1 VSEPRRCSEQDWF
14 PFTYMTTAY
23 LAVRSDGA
31 VFWPGTTEER
41 RDAVRLVMAGVA
53 MLYAV
58 WPGQRRSDV
67 FVVDDPGEVAEPSSW
82 ATTVAPRLGSLRPAG
97 SGRRWEHPRDGSA

>member
-67 FVVDDPGEVAEPSSW
+67 FVVADPGEVAE
-82 ATTVAPRLGSLRPAG
+82 AFELGHHGG
-97 SGRRWEHPRDGSA
+97 SEAWESETGRQWSEVGARS